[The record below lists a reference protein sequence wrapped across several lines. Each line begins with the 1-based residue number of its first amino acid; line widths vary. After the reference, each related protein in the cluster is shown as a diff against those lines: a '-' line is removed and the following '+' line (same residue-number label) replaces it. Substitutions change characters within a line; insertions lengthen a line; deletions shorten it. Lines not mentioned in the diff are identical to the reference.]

1 MGSLKAI
8 INFFDIFF
16 ITIWGFTVIDIMPL
30 LVVKGGYDIFNS
42 VDSSIKV
49 ASAFVGLI
57 YFSCRI
63 YFYVHKSKN
72 EVLIQKQ
79 QIREMEIKNN
89 KMDLNNYMFR
99 GQINDLSKE
108 EFEESERRLIK
119 KGENG

>member
-1 MGSLKAI
+1 MLSEMGSLKAI

-99 GQINDLSKE
+99 GQINDL
-108 EFEESERRLIK
+108 
-119 KGENG
+119 